1 MSMVQSVDKKVAE
14 LDRLVRNLS
23 DRVKVLER
31 ENRVLKSTSQIPS
44 TATLAELI
52 TEVNK
57 ITNNLKRNV

>member
-1 MSMVQSVDKKVAE
+1 MVQSVDKKVAE

-31 ENRVLKSTSQIPS
+31 ENRVLKSASQIPS